1 VVSSHLIQLG
11 QQAVA
16 DVTVN
21 VAKGEPL
28 VRCQQGCRAGS
39 APFIQGVQSSI
50 VPMTAVALFL
60 LA

>member
-28 VRCQQGCRAGS
+28 VRCQ
-39 APFIQGVQSSI
+39 
-50 VPMTAVALFL
+50 L
-60 LA
+60 LASTVIPRRRSPKLQAESACSRRQ